1 MIVNNNYYNIHLI
14 YIDKKKANPSM
25 NMFNYIRG
33 KIAKL
38 EVDSPTKQSKA
49 ISSS

>member
-1 MIVNNNYYNIHLI
+1 
-14 YIDKKKANPSM
+14 M